1 MQGIVPDE
9 LMTILEQ
16 DKPMRM
22 LNHYNVG
29 AYLMDHDIQ
38 VSVDGRYEPYKQ
50 QGVIQDYLDIMN
62 PESVTKS
69 VHMQE
74 LLEKYQFDAYL
85 LSTTNVPLIMYLN
98 KHPDKYSLEYQDENW
113 LYYNV
118 KAGET

>member
-1 MQGIVPDE
+1 M
-9 LMTILEQ
+9 
-16 DKPMRM
+16 
-22 LNHYNVG
+22 
-29 AYLMDHDIQ
+29 
-38 VSVDGRYEPYKQ
+38 YEPYKQ
-50 QGVIQDYLDIMN
+50 QGVIHDYLDIMN

>member
-1 MQGIVPDE
+1 
-9 LMTILEQ
+9 
-16 DKPMRM
+16 
-22 LNHYNVG
+22 
-29 AYLMDHDIQ
+29 
-38 VSVDGRYEPYKQ
+38 
-50 QGVIQDYLDIMN
+50 
-62 PESVTKS
+62 
-69 VHMQE
+69 MQE